1 MDPVWLGGSTLESFF
16 VLQDIFFLAAGA
28 GNQTFLGLVD
38 LLDNLFLQG
47 RVVLFKCH
55 ELRTGSY
62 PYITA
67 LFSDMIRDGFVQ
79 VLPSDSTRESVAALF
94 NQVDHVHITGG
105 AASAHRIMWGDT
117 PEEQRAAIAKG
128 QPRVK
133 AMTAEL
139 GNVTPYIICPGGS
152 WTDADLRH
160 HASHLAQ
167 FVAANASCNCLSP
180 KAVLISSGWEHYT
193 SFMQYLKEELSLQP
207 LWPSYYP
214 GTKLRYD
221 AYAAAYPSAHI
232 IHAEPGVKP
241 NSVGGYTAAPQGRYK
256 NITIIK
262 VINTNPT
269 RSSRIVFPR
278 NFLYFHSMNTFGRAS
293 TASFLIF
300 LFCTF

>member
-1 MDPVWLGGSTLESFF
+1 MAGRDGGRRGVVGARSVMLKCPPVVSLYSVINAQSPLSKVLSPVSLHYNSTIAFF
-16 VLQDIFFLAAGA
+16 VCAGA

-79 VLPSDSTRESVAALF
+79 VLPPDSTRESVAALLV
-94 NQVDHVHITGG
+94 QVDHVHITGG

-117 PEEQRAAIAKG
+117 QEEQRAAIAKG

-214 GTKLRYD
+214 GTKQVQKYND
-221 AYAAAYPSAHI
+221 
-232 IHAEPGVKP
+232 K
-241 NSVGGYTAAPQGRYK
+241 K
-256 NITIIK
+256 K
-262 VINTNPT
+262 
-269 RSSRIVFPR
+269 
-278 NFLYFHSMNTFGRAS
+278 
-293 TASFLIF
+293 
-300 LFCTF
+300 